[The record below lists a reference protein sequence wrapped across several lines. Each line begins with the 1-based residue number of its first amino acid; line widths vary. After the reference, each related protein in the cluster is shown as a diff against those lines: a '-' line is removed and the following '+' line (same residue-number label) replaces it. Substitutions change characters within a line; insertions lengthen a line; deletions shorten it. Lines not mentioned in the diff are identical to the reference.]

1 MEARYSISQCGDLQ
15 MHTVSQEAS
24 VGGARK
30 ALQEPY
36 TRSFPNWLDDRTRDR
51 HHPVIDPQR

>member
-36 TRSFPNWLDDRTRDR
+36 TRDR